1 MNEEAINKL
10 VELKIKEHFKQDKKY
25 YRLDKEQLI
34 DFCIKLLKTIERC
47 N

>member
-1 MNEEAINKL
+1 MNQQAIEKL

-34 DFCIKLLKTIERC
+34 QFCIDLIKTIEKC